1 MRPPWEISPGS
12 LPSSVSWRQGDEDS
26 ILDAW
31 TRWFIGQ
38 DPTARQDYLD
48 RHRAPALWRRWLD
61 GQITGKWQNP
71 PAIFFRL
78 DAPMRRL
85 VPASV
90 PQPDRLEAL
99 VDTLGQGALPDAL
112 SVEIERAWQTGE
124 SPWGMVALLA
134 WLERGEVDDAIAR
147 MRRVER
153 GELAPAGVGAWLRDR
168 VPRPTMV
175 EVTQRLSQQAQNAGK
190 EPTR

>member
-12 LPSSVSWRQGDEDS
+12 LPSSVSWRQGDDES
-26 ILDAW
+26 ILDTW

-38 DPTARQDYLD
+38 EPAARQDYLD
-48 RHRAPALWRRWLD
+48 GHRAPALWRRWLD
-61 GQITGKWQNP
+61 GQITGKWDNP

-90 PQPDRLEAL
+90 PEPDRLEAL
-99 VDTLGQGALPDAL
+99 VEGLAAGSMPERLA
-112 SVEIERAWQTGE
+112 SEIEHAWQTGE

-153 GELAPAGVGAWLRDR
+153 GELAPVGVGVWLRDR
-168 VPRPTMV
+168 VPRPTIA
-175 EVTQRLSQQAQNAGK
+175 EVTERLQQQRQNAGK